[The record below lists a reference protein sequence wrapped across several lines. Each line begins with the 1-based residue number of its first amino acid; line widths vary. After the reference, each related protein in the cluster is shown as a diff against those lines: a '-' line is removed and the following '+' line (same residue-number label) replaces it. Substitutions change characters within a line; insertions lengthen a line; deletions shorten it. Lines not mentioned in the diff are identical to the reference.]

1 MKPELKQALAKL
13 RKIRENLSDIDQS
26 GRLILAVLQY
36 QAEKLDEVIQE
47 IEIHGGGTGED

>member
-13 RKIRENLSDIDQS
+13 RKIRENLSDVDQS
-26 GRLILAVLQY
+26 GRLILADLQY

-47 IEIHGGGTGED
+47 IEIHGGGTGTE